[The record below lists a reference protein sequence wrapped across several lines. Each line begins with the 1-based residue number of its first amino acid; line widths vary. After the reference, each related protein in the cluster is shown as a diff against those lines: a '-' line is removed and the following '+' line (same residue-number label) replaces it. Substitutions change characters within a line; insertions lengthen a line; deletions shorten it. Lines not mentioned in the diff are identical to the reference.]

1 MARIVIEVPDE
12 HKELVTAMEAL
23 AQNVGEVAGRAAVG
37 GKAIDYATVERT
49 IGEKTAAIERAAHQ
63 AILRRLDVDAPK
75 VMIDG
80 GSWSRVGRYEATY
93 YTMAGPVEIARSVY
107 RRDGERNGKVVDPVS
122 LRAGVVGDGWLP
134 QTARAMAHHVQRG
147 TPREAEAG
155 AAEMGRLP
163 YSKSSF
169 ERVTHDVGEL
179 YAARQVEIED
189 ALITAYEVPS
199 EARSVSASVDRVS
212 LPMAEPRPRP
222 PGRPK
227 KGAAKRPIT
236 VAWRMAWAATVTLHD
251 KDGNALHTIRYGA
264 MPDDGAVSLLHGV
277 AGDLNELLAKKSRL
291 RVALLSDGA
300 HDLVALL
307 AAEVGGRLDRPAVQ
321 VVDFWHLVEK
331 LGAAARLLDDDPER
345 RLARWRLRLLNVEHA
360 ATDILHELRT
370 SGRERVRVG
379 ETQPVH
385 EAITYLDNHRG
396 RMNYAAA
403 RAAGLP
409 IGSGSVEATCK
420 TLVQVRM
427 KRAGS
432 RWKTNTGRHVLHL
445 RALAT
450 SDRWADA
457 MDFTLRPLRKA
468 VRVAA

>member
-1 MARIVIEVPDE
+1 
-12 HKELVTAMEAL
+12 MEAL

-80 GSWSRVGRYEATY
+80 GSWSRVGRYDATY
-93 YTMAGPVEIARSVY
+93 CTMAGPVEIARSVY

-147 TPREAEAG
+147 TPREAKAG
-155 AAEMGRLP
+155 AAEMGRCCRTR
-163 YSKSSF
+163 SRASSGSPTTSASCTP
-169 ERVTHDVGEL
+169 R
-179 YAARQVEIED
+179 AQVEIED

-199 EARSVSASVDRVS
+199 EARSA
-212 LPMAEPRPRP
+212 AERRPRLAADGRATAALP

-227 KGAAKRPIT
+227 KGAQRSDRSRSRGGWHGRRPSPCT
-236 VAWRMAWAATVTLHD
+236 TATATPRTRS
-251 KDGNALHTIRYGA
+251 GTARCPTTAPSACSTG
-264 MPDDGAVSLLHGV
+264 SL
-277 AGDLNELLAKKSRL
+277 AISTSCSPKSR
-291 RVALLSDGA
+291 RRGSRCHMRRRARPRRSA
-300 HDLVALL
+300 CRR
-307 AAEVGGRLDRPAVQ
+307 GRRPDHRPAVQ

-331 LGAAARLLDDDPER
+331 LGAAGTPLDDDPAR
-345 RLARWRLRLLNVEHA
+345 RLARRWRLRLLNVEPH

-403 RAAGLP
+403 RAAGLLP
-409 IGSGSVEATCK
+409 SA
-420 TLVQVRM
+420 
-427 KRAGS
+427 AAAS
-432 RWKTNTGRHVLHL
+432 RRPA
-445 RALAT
+445 R
-450 SDRWADA
+450 RWS
-457 MDFTLRPLRKA
+457 RCG
-468 VRVAA
+468 

>member
-1 MARIVIEVPDE
+1 M
-12 HKELVTAMEAL
+12 
-23 AQNVGEVAGRAAVG
+23 
-37 GKAIDYATVERT
+37 ERT

-227 KGAAKRPIT
+227 KGAQRSDRSRSRGGWHGRRPSPCTTRTATPCTRSGTARCPTTAPSACSTGSLAIST
-236 VAWRMAWAATVTLHD
+236 SCSPRSLGCGSRCSATARTTSSLCLPPRSAAD
-251 KDGNALHTIRYGA
+251 
-264 MPDDGAVSLLHGV
+264 
-277 AGDLNELLAKKSRL
+277 
-291 RVALLSDGA
+291 
-300 HDLVALL
+300 
-307 AAEVGGRLDRPAVQ
+307 LDRPAVQ

>member
-1 MARIVIEVPDE
+1 
-12 HKELVTAMEAL
+12 
-23 AQNVGEVAGRAAVG
+23 
-37 GKAIDYATVERT
+37 
-49 IGEKTAAIERAAHQ
+49 
-63 AILRRLDVDAPK
+63 
-75 VMIDG
+75 
-80 GSWSRVGRYEATY
+80 
-93 YTMAGPVEIARSVY
+93 
-107 RRDGERNGKVVDPVS
+107 
-122 LRAGVVGDGWLP
+122 
-134 QTARAMAHHVQRG
+134 
-147 TPREAEAG
+147 
-155 AAEMGRLP
+155 
-163 YSKSSF
+163 
-169 ERVTHDVGEL
+169 
-179 YAARQVEIED
+179 
-189 ALITAYEVPS
+189 
-199 EARSVSASVDRVS
+199 
-212 LPMAEPRPRP
+212 
-222 PGRPK
+222 
-227 KGAAKRPIT
+227 
-236 VAWRMAWAATVTLHD
+236 MAWAATVTLHD